1 MSVFTVQYQ
10 RVRLFNRAVICNSV
24 YKFTLHSNFNKND
37 IEKIID
43 IILVTHKFLE
53 EVMKKVS
60 ISVIIGIL
68 IFIVCIAIIAAM
80 WSPSSSREVVVYTSV
95 DQVFSEPILKQ
106 FQSDTG
112 IVVKPVFDVEA
123 AKTTGLVNRLIAEK
137 ENPRADI
144 FWSGEFAQTI
154 LLKESDVLTPYFP
167 SNASDIP
174 DNYKDAEGYWT
185 GTGGRARIFL
195 VNTAGI
201 PSDVIPENL
210 NDMLSGKI
218 SPEKIGIAQ
227 PLFGTTSTQAA
238 ALYAYLGEEKA
249 RSFFQSI
256 KDTGVRVVDGNS
268 VVRDM
273 VVRGELVYGLTDT
286 DDACMILDE
295 NPDLRI
301 IVPDQK
307 EGEMGTLVIPN
318 TVALIKGGSNPSEA
332 QELAD
337 YLVSKE
343 AEVDFIKRGW
353 IQFSLREEVKP
364 ATCMEN
370 KLVKGMDLSLEEI
383 YQYFSPSKD
392 DLSKI
397 FIQ

>member
-1 MSVFTVQYQ
+1 MF
-10 RVRLFNRAVICNSV
+10 
-24 YKFTLHSNFNKND
+24 
-37 IEKIID
+37 
-43 IILVTHKFLE
+43 
-53 EVMKKVS
+53 
-60 ISVIIGIL
+60 VIIGCV
-68 IFIVCIAIIAAM
+68 FCIVCIAIIAAM
-80 WSPSSSREVVVYTSV
+80 WSPSLSREVVVYTSV

-106 FQSDTG
+106 FEAETG
-112 IVVKPVFDVEA
+112 ILVKPVFDVEA

-154 LLKESDVLTPYFP
+154 LLKESDVLTPYVP
-167 SNASDIP
+167 SNGSDIP
-174 DNYKDAEGYWT
+174 DIYKDPDGYWI

-201 PSDVIPENL
+201 PPDAVPEKL
-210 NDMLSGKI
+210 DDMLSGEI
-218 SPEKIGIAQ
+218 PPEKIGIAL

-249 RSFFQSI
+249 RAFFQSI
-256 KDTGVRVVDGNS
+256 KDKGVRIVDGNS

-286 DDACMILDE
+286 DDACMALEE
-295 NPDLRI
+295 NPNLRI
-301 IVPDQK
+301 IVPDQR

-332 QELAD
+332 QELAE

-343 AEVDFIKRGW
+343 AEMDFIKRGW
-353 IQFSLREEVKP
+353 IQFSLREEIKP
-364 ATCMEN
+364 ASCMEN
-370 KLVKGMDLSLEEI
+370 KSVKGMNLSLEEI
-383 YQYFSPSKD
+383 YQYFSPSKA
-392 DLSKI
+392 DLTKI